1 MKRFVIC
8 TSVGAIG
15 KADGSKGDPNSS
27 RGLSEERAE
36 WLNESVSDGASLEEV
51 VQQFKPTCL
60 LGLAAQPAGLFTEAM
75 VRGMVEYTDH
85 PIVMPM
91 SNPTC
96 ACERE
101 PPTNPAAHRHASP
114 LTGQRC
120 VCVARLRGRAK
131 AECTPEQ
138 AYTWTDGKAIVSTGS
153 PFPDHKLPS
162 GKVLIPSQCNNLYCF
177 PGIGLGASV
186 SGVKEITDRTR
197 TSKG

>member
-1 MKRFVIC
+1 MITQFSTLHDFARVLRAKMLSAEAMKRFVIC

-27 RGLSEERAE
+27 RGLSAERAE

-96 ACERE
+96 ACARE
-101 PPTNPAAHRHASP
+101 PPTATLRPIATP
-114 LTGQRC
+114 
-120 VCVARLRGRAK
+120 RL
-131 AECTPEQ
+131 
-138 AYTWTDGKAIVSTGS
+138 
-153 PFPDHKLPS
+153 
-162 GKVLIPSQCNNLYCF
+162 
-177 PGIGLGASV
+177 
-186 SGVKEITDRTR
+186 
-197 TSKG
+197 